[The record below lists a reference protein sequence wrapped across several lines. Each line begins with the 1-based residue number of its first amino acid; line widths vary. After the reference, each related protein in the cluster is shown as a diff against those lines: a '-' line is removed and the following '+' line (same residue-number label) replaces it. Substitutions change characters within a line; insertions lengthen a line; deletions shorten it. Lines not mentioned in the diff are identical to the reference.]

1 MPVSAVMI
9 ATRAFVQVLLAMA
22 KAYRV
27 AVTVNRESPVEAIRG
42 AYKRVVLKVHP
53 DKGGRKEHMQRL
65 QAAKDAWDTA
75 RCRSGGRAGRPA
87 STAEQRN
94 LALQTQRERKDF
106 RVEAEVVLLTYQG
119 FSGLAHWR
127 RFIAFVRKSL
137 VPWTVDRWCATLES
151 CETEA
156 LHVHLALKFKTKVD
170 RTARA
175 FAFDGLIPNVRRG
188 DYLGEGLCKRRY
200 EQSVN
205 RGFWYVYADKVGTR
219 RDTKGKP
226 CFAGNHVPVWE
237 KAKKGQS
244 RYAVLGKWCEN
255 LWKERKL
262 DHETYEHYLYLSR
275 DGVLSRKRNLDEV
288 RQWEEAV
295 SEKAE
300 RVAATSRVRAR
311 LFQPFEEV
319 AAATAWLSVFKQ
331 DLDRYPILIVL
342 APSRAGKTEWAK
354 SLFRQP
360 LVLQVGELEHFPD
373 GMRSFR
379 RKYHDGLVLDDLRDM
394 YFLIRHQEKVQG
406 KVDVESEFASTPSGN
421 YAYSKWLWKVPVVVT
436 ANYTTRNL
444 DLLRDNDFLAN
455 EGNRVLVERLAP
467 PGQRARAA

>member
-75 RCRSGGRAGRPA
+75 RRRSGGRAGRPA

-94 LALQTQRERKDF
+94 LALQTQRERKEF

-119 FSGLAHWR
+119 FRGLAHWR

-151 CETEA
+151 CEAEA

-205 RGFWYVYADKVGTR
+205 RGFWYVYADKVGTQ

-226 CFAGNHVPVWE
+226 CCDNIA
-237 KAKKGQS
+237 
-244 RYAVLGKWCEN
+244 
-255 LWKERKL
+255 
-262 DHETYEHYLYLSR
+262 
-275 DGVLSRKRNLDEV
+275 EV
-288 RQWEEAV
+288 Q
-295 SEKAE
+295 
-300 RVAATSRVRAR
+300 
-311 LFQPFEEV
+311 L
-319 AAATAWLSVFKQ
+319 
-331 DLDRYPILIVL
+331 
-342 APSRAGKTEWAK
+342 
-354 SLFRQP
+354 
-360 LVLQVGELEHFPD
+360 
-373 GMRSFR
+373 
-379 RKYHDGLVLDDLRDM
+379 
-394 YFLIRHQEKVQG
+394 
-406 KVDVESEFASTPSGN
+406 
-421 YAYSKWLWKVPVVVT
+421 
-436 ANYTTRNL
+436 
-444 DLLRDNDFLAN
+444 
-455 EGNRVLVERLAP
+455 
-467 PGQRARAA
+467 